1 MKVCYSLLGL
11 LILAPSTAMA
21 ASKVEQQLAKLAPE
35 ERAHQA
41 CILRGFDVVRK
52 DAQLRGADRMKT
64 SIFGRAVL
72 AGTNLNANG
81 GAVRVKGH
89 WYAMS
94 FSCTLTSDLLKATTF
109 SYELGKEIP
118 KPRWEDLGLWQ

>member
-1 MKVCYSLLGL
+1 MTARIALFVSLMLA
-11 LILAPSTAMA
+11 APSAMA
-21 ASKVEQQLAKLAPE
+21 AGPMDSMLEKLAPD
-35 ERAHQA
+35 ERAHQV
-41 CILRGFDVVRK
+41 CILRGFDIVRK

-72 AGTNLNANG
+72 AGTTLSANG

-89 WYAMS
+89 WYALS
-94 FSCTLTSDLLKATTF
+94 FSCTLTADLLKATTF
-109 SYELGKEIP
+109 SYHLGKEIP